1 LSAGLRP
8 HRARGAAVLLL
19 ALVSVCAACA
29 PAPTPTWQRPDVSA
43 ASTRR
48 VELDCHQR
56 AIVAID
62 AATSAADVQ
71 RVHTER
77 EQYFARCM
85 RGSGFELR

>member
-1 LSAGLRP
+1 MPFHGC
-8 HRARGAAVLLL
+8 AAAALLL
-19 ALVSVCAACA
+19 ALMAGCAKA
-29 PAPTPTWQRPDVSA
+29 PEPTWQRPDVSA
-43 ASTRR
+43 ASARQ

-62 AATSAADVQ
+62 AAASPADVQ
-71 RVHTER
+71 RVHAER

>member
-1 LSAGLRP
+1 MSAGLRP
-8 HRARGAAVLLL
+8 VRGCAGAALLL
-19 ALVSVCAACA
+19 ALAAACA
-29 PAPTPTWQRPDVSA
+29 TKPTQTWQRPDVSA
-43 ASTRR
+43 ASARQ

-56 AIVAID
+56 AIEAID